1 LVTIAKNR
9 TPVTLEKQGPKKKRP
24 RAKKIGPD
32 THYEVC
38 KERLSPFG
46 GVLGLIKFLDL
57 FRFEEIFT
65 RFYLAP
71 SRKPALGHYKMVL
84 CILMLLF
91 IGFSRLWHFLYVQ
104 LDPMLCAA
112 FGVDKLPHAT
122 TLWRYLNSLGIN
134 QAQPL
139 LKIAAAI
146 RERVWA
152 HCDLLLETI
161 HIDIDTTVE
170 TVYGEQQGA
179 RKGHNTKH
187 RGKKGF
193 RPVMAFISET
203 HEFFAGNFR
212 KGTTISA
219 EEVASLIED
228 FRKYLPGVVK
238 YVIIRADGEFFSHD
252 AVKAAIASGF
262 SFIIANRAGKPGFAD
277 SGWYKVKPK
286 DTISYNSCMYQPL
299 NWDKPYRF
307 VAMRIPIEEADTV
320 SESEKQQVPLFED
333 DRFKYRIFVT
343 DRTQK
348 AHVVIE
354 EYDGRADAENLI
366 GEVKREGL
374 SAIPSAKF
382 KNNYAFFFIFML
394 AYNIWRWMKLV
405 AAMSV
410 PKEATKKSQHPLF
423 GIAQNT
429 LRIARLVLLLIAAK
443 IVYSANRV
451 KVRYSIHDTRVGAFF
466 DFLGHLD
473 HHRVVGQFPPSW
485 EPRCQPADLPVQENS
500 CTESS
505 PKTGQKGERK
515 IEKDTS

>member
-1 LVTIAKNR
+1 
-9 TPVTLEKQGPKKKRP
+9 
-24 RAKKIGPD
+24 
-32 THYEVC
+32 
-38 KERLSPFG
+38 
-46 GVLGLIKFLDL
+46 
-57 FRFEEIFT
+57 
-65 RFYLAP
+65 
-71 SRKPALGHYKMVL
+71 MVL

-139 LKIAAAI
+139 LKIQAAV

-152 HCDLLLETI
+152 HCKLMHETI

-170 TVYGEQQGA
+170 TVYGDQQGA

-203 HEFFAGNFR
+203 HEFFTGNFR
-212 KGTTISA
+212 KGTTITA
-219 EEVASLIED
+219 KEVANLVED

-238 YVIIRADGEFFSHD
+238 KVVIRADGEFFSHD
-252 AVKAAIASGF
+252 AVMAAIISGF
-262 SFIIANRAGKPGFAD
+262 SFIIANRAGKPEFSD

-286 DTISYNSCMYQPL
+286 DSISYNACMYQPL
-299 NWDKPYRF
+299 NWDKSYRF
-307 VAMRIPIEEADTV
+307 VAMRIPIED
-320 SESEKQQVPLFED
+320 SETASEFEKQQLPLFKEGGY
-333 DRFKYRIFVT
+333 KYRIFVT
-343 DRTQK
+343 DKTDK
-348 AHVVIE
+348 AHIVID

-374 SAIPSAKF
+374 AAIPSAKF
-382 KNNYAFFFIFML
+382 KNNYAFFFIFIL

-410 PKEATKKSQHPLF
+410 PKEATTKSQHPLA

-451 KVRYSIHDTRVGAFF
+451 KVRYSIQDTRVGAFF

-473 HHRVVGQFPPSW
+473 HHRAVGQFPPSW
-485 EPRCQPADLPVQENS
+485 KPRCQPVDMPMQEIP
-500 CTESS
+500 CTESRS
-505 PKTGQKGERK
+505 KTGRKAERK
-515 IEKDTS
+515 IEKNTS